1 VVWYTS
7 AAGRFGRGTGGAH
20 SKHLPLQEAV
30 NLAENRLK
38 RFALRRHLL
47 LPKFPELSQLPRQ
60 LGVEC
65 NVCCAVV
72 MLYCCGLHC
81 SAAKPKTSAW
91 SWLFMA
97 YNSFDGC
104 TRQQT
109 ECDKRAR
116 RRRLAMASSGRRCT
130 FRYRFSTST
139 DSSGG
144 SSSFSTPSW
153 VQCVLCCCNV
163 LLLWVAL
170 FRSQAK
176 NFSLK
181 LTIYGFLF
189 AVCRLRLAMI
199 ITVGWIFGQ
208 LKAVIH
214 WPESTAGP

>member
-47 LPKFPELSQLPRQ
+47 LPEFPELSQLPRR

-97 YNSFDGC
+97 FYLRSVACGSRWSSQSVEFLANLKPWSIGQNPQRAHNSFEGC

-130 FRYRFSTST
+130 FRYRFSTSS

-144 SSSFSTPSW
+144 SSSISTP
-153 VQCVLCCCNV
+153 
-163 LLLWVAL
+163 
-170 FRSQAK
+170 
-176 NFSLK
+176 
-181 LTIYGFLF
+181 T
-189 AVCRLRLAMI
+189 
-199 ITVGWIFGQ
+199 
-208 LKAVIH
+208 H
-214 WPESTAGP
+214 